1 MTTYKAKYNK
11 FCAKCGNA
19 LMIPTWKTCNECSKY
34 KPKPKKPKMYK
45 DYLKEQKIKYILVD

>member
-11 FCAKCGNA
+11 FCARCNKPLLVPSWKICDKC
-19 LMIPTWKTCNECSKY
+19 S